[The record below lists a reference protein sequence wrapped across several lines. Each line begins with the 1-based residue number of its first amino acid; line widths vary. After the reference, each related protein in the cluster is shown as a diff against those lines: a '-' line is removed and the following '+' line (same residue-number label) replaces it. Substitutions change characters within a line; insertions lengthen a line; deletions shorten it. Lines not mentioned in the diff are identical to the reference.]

1 MRLAAGIFTPDEV
14 RAVTAKPSE
23 VFAIPEF
30 VDPLRM
36 ARASIYH
43 RHRRHASAT
52 FPFAF
57 RF

>member
-1 MRLAAGIFTPDEV
+1 MRLAAGIFAPDKV
-14 RAVTAKPSE
+14 RAPTANPSE
-23 VFAIPEF
+23 VSAVREF